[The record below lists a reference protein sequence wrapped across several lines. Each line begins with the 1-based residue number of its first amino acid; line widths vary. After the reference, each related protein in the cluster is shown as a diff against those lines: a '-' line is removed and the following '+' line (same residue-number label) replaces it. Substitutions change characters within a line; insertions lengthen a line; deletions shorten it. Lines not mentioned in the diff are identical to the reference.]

1 MNVDSLYFRMMH
13 VKDGVVKTGEKE
25 SEGKDMAD
33 KLEKRV
39 ASRNCLLFLLSDSG
53 TENKK

>member
-1 MNVDSLYFRMMH
+1 MMH

-25 SEGKDMAD
+25 SEGEDMAD

-39 ASRNCLLFLLSDSG
+39 ASRNCLLFLLSDAG